1 MSLMDAGVP
10 IKSPVAGIA
19 MGLIMEGNRYAVL
32 SDILGDEDHL
42 GDMDFKVCGTARGV
56 TAIQMDIKIAGLSR
70 AILHQAL
77 DQAREGRLHILGK
90 MLETLPTVRPDLS
103 PYAPRITT
111 VKVKPDQIRLIIGP
125 GGKTIK
131 GIVDQTG
138 VAIDVE
144 DDGTVNVASADPE
157 AVKRA
162 LEIIKGLT
170 AEAEVG
176 ATYKG
181 TVKRITDFG
190 AFVEILPNTDGLLH
204 ISEIAHTRVERVE
217 DVLKEGDSI
226 DVKVLSVD
234 REGKIRLSRREI
246 LPLPEGEEGERAAER
261 MAQAREGGGPPRRGD
276 GPPRGDRGGPPRD
289 RGGPPR
295 GDRPSRD
302 GERSG
307 PPRERRDRR

>member
-1 MSLMDAGVP
+1 
-10 IKSPVAGIA
+10 
-19 MGLIMEGNRYAVL
+19 
-32 SDILGDEDHL
+32 
-42 GDMDFKVCGTARGV
+42 
-56 TAIQMDIKIAGLSR
+56 
-70 AILHQAL
+70 
-77 DQAREGRLHILGK
+77 
-90 MLETLPTVRPDLS
+90 
-103 PYAPRITT
+103 
-111 VKVKPDQIRLIIGP
+111 
-125 GGKTIK
+125 
-131 GIVDQTG
+131 
-138 VAIDVE
+138 
-144 DDGTVNVASADPE
+144 VNVASADPE

-204 ISEIAHTRVERVE
+204 ISEIAHTRVDRVE

-226 DVKVLSVD
+226 EVKVLSVD

-246 LPLPEGEEGERAAER
+246 LPLPEGQEGERAAER
-261 MAQAREGGGPPRRGD
+261 MAQARDGGGGPPRRD
-276 GPPRGDRGGPPRD
+276 GPPRDRRDGPPRD
-289 RGGPPR
+289 RGSRPDRPER
-295 GDRPSRD
+295 GDRPPRE